1 MKRSLTGLVLG
12 LCVVST
18 ALATTYVGV
27 EKDGTKTYSDRPMAG
42 GVPIELEPA
51 QSYSAPT
58 SPGPSNLPR
67 DQQLLQEMDDFVYTS
82 CGVTPEND
90 STFVNPERV
99 PIAIVATPNIRPFD
113 TVIFLVN
120 GQTVGQPGTISHVMS
135 PVNRGTHTVSVTIKN
150 RYGKLMCTST
160 SSFHVQRPSLNS
172 PARR

>member
-1 MKRSLTGLVLG
+1 
-12 LCVVST
+12 
-18 ALATTYVGV
+18 
-27 EKDGTKTYSDRPMAG
+27 
-42 GVPIELEPA
+42 
-51 QSYSAPT
+51 
-58 SPGPSNLPR
+58 
-67 DQQLLQEMDDFVYTS
+67 
-82 CGVTPEND
+82 VTPEND